1 MGCGALGHVDREA
14 GVSTRKASPTSPSSL
29 CRWLLKRPSD
39 SDLSGDGGQKGGS
52 SFYTSTSSGHSRQ
65 AAWCNGPLESDDFLC
80 SSGSDNKE
88 TSTSLASPLTPNGSG
103 SGAVY
108 RDGAKRFNTPPQDPV
123 RVCVS
128 SPTSCPGIVVQPVAG
143 AGEASPHEVISKNK
157 SWADV
162 SVVSTSDLEDTSW
175 WEPPLSGAGSS
186 CSSEPPLTVSK
197 ALPSRWRDGEAD
209 RSPSQSSCCRS
220 RASPLGGL
228 AEPLSKPRSGAVEF
242 TAEPVRPLA
251 DEDWLQAGTS
261 STARTI
267 ITPSSSSKIGDAGG
281 VPRRLSSSDDSSCC
295 SAVRSE
301 SGERRVSDSD
311 ESLRLPRLRV
321 RLRKD
326 SDADGSVVTTN
337 SGQSGRST
345 EDTAT
350 DRHTDS
356 LPDLSMSD
364 HMPLFD
370 DRCSDA
376 SEGLPDSAA
385 ALAASS
391 NSACA
396 AGDWKEDDFA
406 FMLERPFAG
415 LETILEDQDS
425 DNEEHQRF
433 PDSPDRLAMRTAT
446 PTARQ
451 SASLRT
457 GFGHSGPVG
466 DPASSGLQC
475 SPEPLF
481 QELSRA
487 APCAEVDPG
496 ILHNTLK
503 PSVDVSY

>member
-1 MGCGALGHVDREA
+1 MGCGAVGHAERQA
-14 GVSTRKASPTSPSSL
+14 AVSTRKASPQSASSL

-39 SDLSGDGGQKGGS
+39 SELSGDGVQKGGS
-52 SFYTSTSSGHSRQ
+52 SFYASTNSGHSRQ
-65 AAWCNGPLESDDFLC
+65 AEWCVGPLESDDSLY
-80 SSGSDNKE
+80 SSGSDNKDI
-88 TSTSLASPLTPNGSG
+88 STSLASPLTPNGSG
-103 SGAVY
+103 SGAMYTDVT
-108 RDGAKRFNTPPQDPV
+108 KRFNTPPQD
-123 RVCVS
+123 RVWVGVS
-128 SPTSCPGIVVQPVAG
+128 SPMSCPGVIVQPAVA
-143 AGEASPHEVISKNK
+143 AGEASPREEVSKKK

-162 SVVSTSDLEDTSW
+162 SVGSRGSDVEDTSW

-186 CSSEPPLTVSK
+186 CGSEPPLTLVVARAS
-197 ALPSRWRDGEAD
+197 PHRWRDGEAD
-209 RSPSQSSCCRS
+209 QSSSQSSYCRS

-251 DEDWLQAGTS
+251 DEDWLQVGTS
-261 STARTI
+261 S
-267 ITPSSSSKIGDAGG
+267 SSSSKIGDAGG
-281 VPRRLSSSDDSSCC
+281 APRRSSDDSSCC
-295 SAVRSE
+295 SAVGSE
-301 SGERRVSDSD
+301 SGERRFSDSD
-311 ESLRLPRLRV
+311 ESLRMPRLRV

-326 SDADGSVVTTN
+326 SDADGSIVTTT
-337 SGQSGRST
+337 SEQSGRST
-345 EDTAT
+345 EDSAT

-356 LPDLSMSD
+356 LPDFSMSD
-364 HMPLFD
+364 HMPSFD
-370 DRCSDA
+370 DRCSEA

-385 ALAASS
+385 AMSFS
-391 NSACA
+391 NSAGA
-396 AGDWKEDDFA
+396 ARDWKEDDFP

-415 LETILEDQDS
+415 LETILEDEDS
-425 DNEEHQRF
+425 DNESNQRF

-451 SASLRT
+451 CASLRT

-496 ILHNTLK
+496 IPHNALK
-503 PSVDVSY
+503 PSVDASY